1 MKIIRLNGIK
11 LDLNETE
18 KPLAVK
24 AAAILGIATDDIIA
38 LDIMKKHWMPVI
50 TSRLILFMLLE

>member
-1 MKIIRLNGIK
+1 M
-11 LDLNETE
+11 DLNETE

-38 LDIMKKHWMPVI
+38 LDIMKKALDARHHKPPHFVYALRI
-50 TSRLILFMLLE
+50 EVFRLIGYR